1 MPFIMD
7 RVHNRKG
14 SNKLFIDFRYLSER
28 CRELTALDDR
38 AANRKKLD
46 NLLKRIE
53 AEITLGSFDYAAYLP
68 GNKNL
73 AKFAEP
79 SLATLSLNSN
89 QHSKGA
95 CLKGFCEV
103 WFQKWTH
110 HGDDLIALRL
120 EVFET
125 ANSSLYLAI

>member
-73 AKFAEP
+73 AKFAET
-79 SLATLSLNSN
+79 SLSSNSN

-95 CLKGFCEV
+95 CLKSFCEV

-120 EVFET
+120 EVF
-125 ANSSLYLAI
+125 

>member
-53 AEITLGSFDYAAYLP
+53 AEITLGSFDYAAYLS

-73 AKFAEP
+73 AKCSEP
-79 SLATLSLNSN
+79 SLSTLSSNFN
-89 QHSKGA
+89 QHGKGA

-103 WFQKWTH
+103 WFQKWTPH
-110 HGDDLIALRL
+110 SDDLIALRL
-120 EVFET
+120 EVF
-125 ANSSLYLAI
+125 